1 MQIYGPS
8 HLHGPHPINAPHAH
22 RPAQPAER
30 TGATQIT
37 DEVDISPAA
46 RQAEASQPP
55 GEVRQDRVQSIR
67 AQIAQGTYETP
78 EKLEAA
84 VARLFDEI
92 G

>member
-8 HLHGPHPINAPHAH
+8 HLHGPHPINAPHGH

-37 DEVDISPAA
+37 DEVEISPAA
-46 RQAEASQPP
+46 RQAEASQSA

-67 AQIAQGTYETP
+67 AQIAEGTYETP
-78 EKLEAA
+78 EKLEIA
-84 VARLFDEI
+84 VARLLDEI